1 MTTRNKTLTIL
12 AATVA
17 AISILA
23 LAGCGGD
30 GSSADTKAEAQVQA
44 QADPAF
50 TPVHFA
56 AMDISGTQHQSTEW
70 IGKKPVV
77 LNFWGTWCPPC
88 RKEIPELVKLHN
100 EYQDKVE
107 LVSLAVRDT
116 PTKVENFSSAQGME
130 WLMLIAEND
139 ILLKYNVTV
148 GVPTTIFLDKN
159 GKEVARFVGPRSYE
173 TFKQAAETVIA
184 AA

>member
-1 MTTRNKTLTIL
+1 MTTQNKTLTIL
-12 AATVA
+12 AAMVA
-17 AISILA
+17 AIAILA
-23 LAGCGGD
+23 LAGCGSD
-30 GSSADTKAEAQVQA
+30 GSSADTKADTQQA
-44 QADPAF
+44 NTTPAF
-50 TPVHFA
+50 TPAHFA
-56 AMDISGTQHQSTEW
+56 AMDTDGTQHQSTEW

-100 EYQDKVE
+100 EYQGKME
-107 LVSLAVRDT
+107 MVSLAVRDT
-116 PTKVENFSSAQGME
+116 PAKVENFSSAQGME